1 MKKKGRTA
9 GEKKREREGQ
19 EGGGKDGRKEER
31 KGRGGEER
39 LERRASRFER
49 TLFIFKFQMKLSCM

>member
-9 GEKKREREGQ
+9 GEKKRKKRGR
-19 EGGGKDGRKEER
+19 GKDVRKEER
-31 KGRGGEER
+31 KGREGGEER
-39 LERRASRFER
+39 LERRAPRFER

>member
-1 MKKKGRTA
+1 MEG
-9 GEKKREREGQ
+9 KRKERE
-19 EGGGKDGRKEER
+19 EE
-31 KGRGGEER
+31 EER

>member
-9 GEKKREREGQ
+9 GEK
-19 EGGGKDGRKEER
+19 EER
-31 KGRGGEER
+31 KRRKRGRGKMEGRGKKGKRRGGEVG
-39 LERRASRFER
+39 RRASRFER